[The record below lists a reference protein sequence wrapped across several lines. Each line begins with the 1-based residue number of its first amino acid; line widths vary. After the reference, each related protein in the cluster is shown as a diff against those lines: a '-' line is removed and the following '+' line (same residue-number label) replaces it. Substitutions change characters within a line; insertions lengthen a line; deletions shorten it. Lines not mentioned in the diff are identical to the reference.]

1 MATTIHIPQPLLEL
15 VDANAKALR
24 LSRNRFIVRALEQA
38 IADREGWSESFIS
51 VLDTPLEARD
61 AGAVDEMLAAVRKKR
76 SSKGPPSL

>member
-1 MATTIHIPQPLLEL
+1 MATTVHIPPTLLEL

-24 LSRNRFIVRALEQA
+24 LSRNRFIVRALEKA
-38 IADREGWSESFIS
+38 IAEHEGWSESFLQ

-61 AGAVDEMLAAVRKKR
+61 ASAVDEMVATIRKKR